1 MVKKSFKIIA
11 VLNIFLLIISLVIVR
26 DSKYSRQYEEL
37 FSHIMVFGWGI
48 WFTSI
53 IWSGV
58 NTLLIYDHIKDKLKK
73 NIIWLLISSLPM
85 MYLFI
90 ILISVLFKTQV

>member
-1 MVKKSFKIIA
+1 MVKKNFKIIA
-11 VLNIFLLIISLVIVR
+11 FLNVFLLIIGTMIVR
-26 DSKYSRQYEEL
+26 NSKYFRQFKEL

-58 NTLLIYDHIKDKLKK
+58 NTLLIYEHIKDKLKK
-73 NIIWLLISSLPM
+73 NIIWLLISILPM
-85 MYLFI
+85 MYFLIF
-90 ILISVLFKTQV
+90 LISVFI

>member
-1 MVKKSFKIIA
+1 MVKKNFKIIA
-11 VLNIFLLIISLVIVR
+11 FLNVFLLIIGTMIVR
-26 DSKYSRQYEEL
+26 NSKYFRQFEEL

-58 NTLLIYDHIKDKLKK
+58 NTLLIYEHIKDKLKK
-73 NIIWLLISSLPM
+73 NIIWLLISILPM
-85 MYLFI
+85 MYFLIF
-90 ILISVLFKTQV
+90 LISVFI